1 MNDSS
6 FERNRSR
13 RKPPLLSGAMVLLG
27 VVIGLA
33 LLGRLDSSGVPILIG
48 AVIGVAMALAF
59 SYMRRR

>member
-1 MNDSS
+1 V
-6 FERNRSR
+6 FERPTESTTRR

-33 LLGRLDSSGVPILIG
+33 ILGRLDSSGVPILVG

-59 SYMRRR
+59 TYARRR